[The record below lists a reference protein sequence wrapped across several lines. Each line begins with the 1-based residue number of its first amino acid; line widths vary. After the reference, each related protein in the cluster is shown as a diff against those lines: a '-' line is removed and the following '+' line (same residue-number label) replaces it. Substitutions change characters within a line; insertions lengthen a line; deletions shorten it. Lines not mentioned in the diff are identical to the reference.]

1 MVRVRYLLLAA
12 FAALT
17 ACGENTPEQKQ
28 QSAGASPPIR
38 LACTTPEQAGA
49 KAQDVTRKLL
59 EARKQGAITQ
69 DEYVAFNM
77 TMSGGLRAWAEQQ
90 DLKSY
95 CAALD
100 RIVTDAQLE

>member
-1 MVRVRYLLLAA
+1 MVCVRFLLLAA
-12 FAALT
+12 ALALT
-17 ACGENTPEQKQ
+17 ACDESAPKQ

-38 LACTTPEQAGA
+38 LACTTPDQAGQ

-59 EARKQGAITQ
+59 EARQKGVITQ

-77 TMSGGLRAWAEQQ
+77 TMSGGFRAWAEQQ

-100 RIVTDAQLE
+100 RIVADAGLE

>member
-1 MVRVRYLLLAA
+1 MVRVRHLLPLAA
-12 FAALT
+12 LALS
-17 ACGENTPEQKQ
+17 ACGESAPKQ

-59 EARKQGAITQ
+59 EARQKGAITQ

-77 TMSGGLRAWAEQQ
+77 TMSGGFRAWAEQE
-90 DLKSY
+90 DLGSY
-95 CAALD
+95 CTALD
-100 RIVTDAQLE
+100 RIVTDAGLE